1 MSKKEILEISSKSP
15 SSILNAPKIKF
26 KKALISPTPFSL
38 NDSDTEEGS
47 DSYDKSYDIFDDDE
61 VNEINRFQNDDKND
75 ITSYILK
82 IKKTIKQ

>member
-1 MSKKEILEISSKSP
+1 MSKKEILEISPKSP

>member
-1 MSKKEILEISSKSP
+1 MSKKEILEISPKSP

-75 ITSYILK
+75 ITSYTLK
-82 IKKTIKQ
+82 IKKL